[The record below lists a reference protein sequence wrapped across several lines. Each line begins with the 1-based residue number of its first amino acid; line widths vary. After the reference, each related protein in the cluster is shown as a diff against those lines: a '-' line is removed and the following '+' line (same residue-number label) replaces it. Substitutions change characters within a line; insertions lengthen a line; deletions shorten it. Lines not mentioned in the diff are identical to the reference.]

1 MRDKSYAITY
11 AYIYTALVA
20 VILLAPLF
28 IYTSYMKKVYDIKN
42 EFELKDRALLIIKL
56 MQEHNS
62 DEEYFEYPRFKTFKS
77 GLYDIRQKEIFSLIR
92 EPIKYFVE
100 GYQVEDS
107 RAYYIMPLPQEKY
120 FGAKYLVVENELSY
134 YEIYEK
140 ALLILL
146 SIVALIFFLS
156 ILFLDRFAKPFKE
169 VNKKLDEFIKDAIH
183 EINTPLAIININ
195 VDLYGRK
202 YEANKYMQR
211 IKASAKVLSNIYN
224 DMEYLIKH
232 DKIEYER
239 ENIDVKK
246 FLNER
251 IEYFSEVA
259 SMKNITIKSQLQEE
273 IVISMNPKQ
282 FQRVV
287 DNNISNAIKYSYE
300 QSVIEIEMRLSEE
313 GACLLSFKDHGIG
326 IADVEKIF
334 QRYYRENRQTGG
346 FGIGLNIVGSIIK
359 KENISV
365 NVESALKKG
374 TTFTY
379 KFPKNLVFTDNS
391 SISQQ

>member
-1 MRDKSYAITY
+1 MKDKSYAITY
-11 AYIYTALVA
+11 AYIYTVLVA

-42 EFELKDRALLIIKL
+42 EFELKNRALLIIKL

-62 DEEYFEYPRFKTFKS
+62 DDEYFEYPRFKTFKS
-77 GLYDIRQKEIFSLIR
+77 GLYDIRQKEIFSLIK
-92 EPIKYFVE
+92 EPLKYFIE
-100 GYQVEDS
+100 GYQVEDK
-107 RAYYIMPLPQEKY
+107 RAYYVMTLPQERY
-120 FGAKYLVVENELSY
+120 FGAKYLVVENQLSY
-134 YEIYEK
+134 YEVYEK

-146 SIVALIFFLS
+146 SIVTLIFLLS

-169 VNKKLDEFIKDAIH
+169 VNKKLDEFIKDSIH
-183 EINTPLAIININ
+183 EINTPLAIINVN
-195 VDLYGRK
+195 VDLFSRK
-202 YEANKYMQR
+202 HGADKYMQR

-259 SMKNITIKSQLQEE
+259 YMKNITIQSELQEG
-273 IVISMNPKQ
+273 VKISMNPKQ

-300 QSVIEIEMRLSEE
+300 QNIVEVNMKLNEE
-313 GACLLSFKDHGIG
+313 GECLLSFKDYGIG
-326 IADVEKIF
+326 IEDVEKIF
-334 QRYYRENRQTGG
+334 QRYYRESRQTGG
-346 FGIGLNIVGSIIK
+346 FGIGLNIVASIIK
-359 KENISV
+359 QENIEAS
-365 NVESALKKG
+365 VESQLKKG

-379 KFPKNLVFTDNS
+379 KFPKNLILVNNS
-391 SISQQ
+391 STFKQ